1 MENIKK
7 TKEISEEFGIKKVNS
22 ISGLETEIMK
32 RMWTVDKATVRE
44 VHELM
49 LKKEMEKKDSGFIP
63 YTTVMATM
71 ATLAD
76 KGLLKQD
83 KRNKTFIYS
92 AAINSRSLS
101 RNIIGSVAEKLLDK
115 SSKEL
120 IYKFLSAVEDVP
132 IEKINKLLDDLKT
145 KNKNKI

>member
-22 ISGLETEIMK
+22 ISDLETEIMK
-32 RMWTVDKATVRE
+32 IMWTMDKATVRE
-44 VHELM
+44 VHESM

-83 KRNKTFIYS
+83 KSNKTFIYS

-132 IEKINKLLDDLKT
+132 IEKINKLLDELKT
-145 KNKNKI
+145 KNKK

>member
-22 ISGLETEIMK
+22 ISDLETEIMK
-32 RMWTVDKATVRE
+32 RMWTTDKATVRE

-83 KRNKTFIYS
+83 KSNKTFIYS

-145 KNKNKI
+145 KNKK